1 LANQQHAVH
10 TGREAAMTE
19 EADEA
24 QIWKIAA
31 RQRVAMLTTFEDG
44 KLVSRPMSS
53 LVRPEEGCIYFV
65 TRMDTSVGDIVQSVP
80 VNLGYSDI
88 HKNTYLSIAGAATT
102 SQDRAKLEQL
112 WSMFTEAWLPEG
124 PDGADVALVTVV
136 SEEAKLWDATSSALV
151 YAAKVLKAN
160 ITQTPPDGGT
170 VKQVSL
176 GTTS

>member
-1 LANQQHAVH
+1 MMSDQ
-10 TGREAAMTE
+10 T
-19 EADEA
+19 DEA
-24 QIWKIAA
+24 QIWEIAA
-31 RQRVAMLTTFEDG
+31 RQRIAMLTTFEGD

-65 TRMDTSVGDIVQSVP
+65 TKIDASVGAVGEVVP

-88 HKNTYLSIAGAATT
+88 HKNTYLSIAGTATT

-124 PDGADVALVTVV
+124 PDGADVALITV
-136 SEEAKLWDATSSALV
+136 SPEEAKLWDATSSALV
-151 YAAKVLKAN
+151 YAAKVLTAN

-170 VKQVSL
+170 VKHVSL
-176 GTTS
+176 GSDE